1 MIGYLDKAIVLIM
14 PKMIGYIKTFKVKK
28 GGNKFM
34 SFLIDEEKLLE
45 KIKKYQFKRFTS
57 L

>member
-45 KIKKYQFKRFTS
+45 KIKKYRFKRFTS

>member
-1 MIGYLDKAIVLIM
+1 M

-28 GGNKFM
+28 GDNKFM

-45 KIKKYQFKRFTS
+45 KIKNYQFKRFTS